1 MTTRTGPAA
10 PKTASAATGLAIR
23 TEHLTKRYG
32 TRAAVDGVSL
42 EVPTGVIA
50 GFVGPNGAG
59 KTTTIRMLLALA
71 RPTAGHIEVLG
82 IPSSRPEDYLPR
94 VGALIEG
101 PAFYPGLT
109 ALRNLEILAALGG
122 IDWRRIYPLLA
133 QVGLRGRERDAVNT
147 YSQGM

>member
-1 MTTRTGPAA
+1 MTTRTGPVAS
-10 PKTASAATGLAIR
+10 KTPSAALGLAIR
-23 TEHLTKRYG
+23 TQQLTKRYG

-71 RPTAGHIEVLG
+71 RPTAGRIEVLG
-82 IPSSRPEDYLPR
+82 VSSSRPEDYLPR

-101 PAFYPGLT
+101 
-109 ALRNLEILAALGG
+109 
-122 IDWRRIYPLLA
+122 
-133 QVGLRGRERDAVNT
+133 
-147 YSQGM
+147 